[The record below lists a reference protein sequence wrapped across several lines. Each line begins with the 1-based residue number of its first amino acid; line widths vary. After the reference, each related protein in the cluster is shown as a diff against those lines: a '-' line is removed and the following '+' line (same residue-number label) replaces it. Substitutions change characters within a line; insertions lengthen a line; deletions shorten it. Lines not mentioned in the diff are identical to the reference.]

1 MKKNLLCLVS
11 NIRAV
16 ALSLAVVCSTIATW
30 ATPAIEDTF
39 EYGNLVYE
47 VTSVDPYECSVY
59 YSIDYDIT
67 EAQIPETVSYDGADL
82 KVTSIGN
89 YAFKYCEY
97 LSSVTIPENVT
108 SIGENAFFYCSSLS
122 SITIPASV
130 TSICSYA
137 FASCTALQKVTCLG
151 VTPPVC
157 DRDVFRYV
165 DVSKCV
171 LMVPDSSVNSYK
183 SAYVWKDFGNVSD
196 VETINVDDNAVEVER
211 YNINGVKLSAPQV
224 GVNIVKMSDGSVK
237 KVVVNE

>member
-67 EAQIPETVSYDGADL
+67 EAQIPETVSYSGEDL

-137 FASCTALQKVTCLG
+137 FARCTALQKVTCLG

-157 DRDVFRYV
+157 DSDVFRDV
-165 DVSKCV
+165 DVSKCI

-183 SAYVWKDFGNVSD
+183 SANVWKDFGNVSD

>member
-82 KVTSIGN
+82 KVTRIDE
-89 YAFKYCEY
+89 YAFYGY
-97 LSSVTIPENVT
+97 GSLSSV
-108 SIGENAFFYCSSLS
+108 
-122 SITIPASV
+122 TIPASV
-130 TSICSYA
+130 TSIGSYA
-137 FASCTALQKVTCLG
+137 FAGCPLTQVTCLG

-157 DRDVFRYV
+157 AGDAFDEV
-165 DVSKCV
+165 DVSNCQ
-171 LMVPDSSVNSYK
+171 LIVPKYGAGDLYK
-183 SAYVWKDFGNVSD
+183 YDPIWCRFNIDPSGVED
-196 VETINVDDNAVEVER
+196 VTIDDNAVEVER

-224 GVNIVKMSDGSVK
+224 GVNIIKMSDGSVK
-237 KVVVNE
+237 KVVVSE